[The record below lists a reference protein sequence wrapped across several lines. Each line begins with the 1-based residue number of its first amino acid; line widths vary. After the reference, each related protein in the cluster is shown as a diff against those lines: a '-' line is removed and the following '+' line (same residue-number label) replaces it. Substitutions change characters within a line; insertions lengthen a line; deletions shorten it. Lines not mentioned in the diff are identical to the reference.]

1 MNPEDIKLSSTSKM
15 FTYEQYSRDIE
26 KITDVKELQDI
37 ARSFYKLYLKQQE
50 TVAVLGFPTNGDN

>member
-37 ARSFYKLYLKQQE
+37 ARSFYKRYLKQQE
-50 TVAVLGFPTNGDN
+50 TVAVLGFPTNDDN

>member
-15 FTYEQYSRDIE
+15 FTYEQYSRDIG
-26 KITDVKELQDI
+26 KITNVKELQDI

-50 TVAVLGFPTNGDN
+50 TITMLGFSNDET

>member
-15 FTYEQYSRDIE
+15 FSYEQYSRSIGE
-26 KITDVKELQDI
+26 ITDVEQLQNI

-50 TVAVLGFPTNGDN
+50 TVAILGLPPQDQ

>member
-37 ARSFYKLYLKQQE
+37 ARCFYKLYLKQQE
-50 TVAVLGFPTNGDN
+50 TVAVLGFSTNDEN